1 MTIQDK
7 LLETPY
13 AYLIKDK
20 DYQSYLTYLAQ
31 EKNLSANTLRNYQQ
45 AISYFAYWL
54 YEEQAHKESETKA
67 QWRELGTEIFR
78 DYLMYLTKA
87 DVARTTI
94 RLRFSALK
102 SWYQFLVLRLDLA
115 KSPIQELQ
123 LPKLHASLP
132 VIISVE
138 QMDAL
143 ISAPFNITHPKQ
155 APAWVPYRDQAIL
168 ELFYATGIRLSE
180 LVSINIEDINY
191 DAAILKIM
199 GKGSKERLVPTGQ
212 LALDVILCYCHE
224 AQIYSGP
231 LFINKSKTR
240 LSSRSVDRL
249 LKKYVAYLGFSET
262 ITPHKIRHSFATHL
276 LDNGADL
283 RSVQTLL
290 GHESLSTTQIYLH
303 ITKQKMREAY
313 DTHHPRS

>member
-1 MTIQDK
+1 MSIEDK
-7 LLETPY
+7 LLKTSY
-13 AYLIKDK
+13 AYLIQDE
-20 DYQSYLTYLAQ
+20 DYQAYLKYLAQ
-31 EKNLSANTLRNYQQ
+31 EKNLAGNTLRNYQQ
-45 AISYFAYWL
+45 AIGYFAYWL
-54 YEEQAHKESETKA
+54 HEKQPNQINQASW
-67 QWRELGTEIFR
+67 QELDVEIFR
-78 DYLMYLTKA
+78 DYLLDLTKA
-87 DVARTTI
+87 EVARTTI

-102 SWYQFLVLRLDLA
+102 SWYQFLVLRRDLA

-132 VIISVE
+132 VILSIE

-143 ISAPFNITHPKQ
+143 IAAPFQITHPKQ

-180 LVSINIEDINY
+180 LVAINIEDI
-191 DAAILKIM
+191 DWDTTTLKIM

-212 LALDVILCYCHE
+212 LALDVILKYCHE
-224 AQIYSGP
+224 AQIYTGP

-240 LSSRSVDRL
+240 LSSRSIDRL
-249 LKKYVAYLGFSET
+249 LKKYVCALGLSET

-313 DTHHPRS
+313 DTHHPRSQ

>member
-13 AYLIKDK
+13 AYLIEDR
-20 DYQSYLTYLAQ
+20 DYQSYLDYLAQ
-31 EKNLSANTLRNYQQ
+31 EKNLSDNTLRNYQQ

-54 YEEQAHKESETKA
+54 YEGHEKVEAHP
-67 QWRELGTEIFR
+67 QWRELDAEVFR
-78 DYLMYLTKA
+78 DYLLYLTKA
-87 DVARTTI
+87 EVARTTI

-102 SWYQFLVLRLDLA
+102 SWYQFLVLRRDLA

-123 LPKLHASLP
+123 LPKLAKSLP
-132 VIISVE
+132 VIISIE
-138 QMDAL
+138 QMDEL
-143 ISAPFNITHPKQ
+143 INAPFNITHPKQ
-155 APAWVPYRDQAIL
+155 APSWAPYRDQAIL

-191 DAAILKIM
+191 DEAILKIM

-212 LALDVILCYCHE
+212 LALDVILRYCHE

-240 LSSRSVDRL
+240 LSSRSIDRL
-249 LKKYVAYLGFSET
+249 LKKYVAYLGLSET

-303 ITKQKMREAY
+303 ITKQRLREAY
-313 DTHHPRS
+313 DNHHPRS